1 MDQFDTAVEASTDVN
16 ASTDTQKHQVLHA
29 LGERVRQL
37 RARRGLTRR
46 SLAHAAD
53 VSERH
58 LANLEYGTGN
68 VSIMVLHQI
77 SQALQCSMAELLG
90 DVTAS
95 SAE

>member
-58 LANLEYGTGN
+58 LANLGYGSKKTNKG
-68 VSIMVLHQI
+68 
-77 SQALQCSMAELLG
+77 QAIVGLQLRA
-90 DVTAS
+90 
-95 SAE
+95 